1 MSTFQAAVRDIET
14 ADLVRVLEINNA
26 NTPGVS
32 ELTMSELETD
42 IKNCL
47 HALAIENELGE
58 VCAFCITFDPGA
70 PDAGDNHRWFAERYE
85 SFVYLDR
92 IAIDSNHQN
101 RGLGALLY
109 QSVEQRMLA
118 LAEHSLLCCEVNLE
132 PPNQGSLR
140 FHHRIGFTEVGQHSP
155 QQGYVVSLL
164 LKDTTTPPNTTQA
177 TKLLSTKAES

>member
-1 MSTFQAAVRDIET
+1 MSNFQPTTRNIEI
-14 ADLVRVLEINNA
+14 ADLPQVLEINNA

-32 ELTMSELETD
+32 ELTMTELETD

-47 HALAIENELGE
+47 HALAIENEKDE
-58 VCAFCITFDPGA
+58 VCAFCITFA
-70 PDAGDNHRWFAERYE
+70 PDAPDGGANHQWFAERFE

-101 RGLGALLY
+101 RGFGALLY
-109 QSVEQRMLA
+109 QSVEQHMLN

-132 PPNQGSLR
+132 PPNPGSLR
-140 FHHRIGFTEVGQHSP
+140 FHKRIGFTEVGQHSP

-164 LKDTTTPPNTTQA
+164 QKSIFQN
-177 TKLLSTKAES
+177 

>member
-1 MSTFQAAVRDIET
+1 MSNFQPNVRNIET
-14 ADLVRVLEINNA
+14 ADLARVLEINNA

-42 IKNCL
+42 IENCL
-47 HALAIENELGE
+47 HALAIDNEHGE
-58 VCAFCITFDPGA
+58 VCAFCITFAPNA
-70 PDAGDNHRWFAERYE
+70 PDAGVNHQWFAERFE

-109 QSVEQRMLA
+109 QTVEQHMLNS
-118 LAEHSLLCCEVNLE
+118 AEHSLLCCEVNLE
-132 PPNQGSLR
+132 PPNPGSLR
-140 FHHRIGFTEVGQHSP
+140 FHQRIGFTEVGRHSP

-164 LKDTTTPPNTTQA
+164 RKIILNK
-177 TKLLSTKAES
+177 KA

>member
-1 MSTFQAAVRDIET
+1 MSNFQPTTRNIEI
-14 ADLVRVLEINNA
+14 ADLPLVLEINNA

-32 ELTMSELETD
+32 ELTLFELETD

-47 HALAIENELGE
+47 HALAIDNEHGE
-58 VCAFCITFDPGA
+58 VCAFCITFAPDA
-70 PDAGDNHRWFAERYE
+70 PDAGANHRWFAERYK

-109 QSVEQRMLA
+109 QSVEYEMLQSA
-118 LAEHSLLCCEVNLE
+118 DYSMLCCEVNLE
-132 PPNQGSLR
+132 PPNPGSLR
-140 FHHRIGFTEVGQHSP
+140 FHHRIGFTEVGRHSP

-164 LKDTTTPPNTTQA
+164 RKIILHI
-177 TKLLSTKAES
+177 